1 MTDEQA
7 IKKMQELP
15 IVGQDYPCYDDG
27 KIRESRKHKVMIN
40 SIVEF
45 DKRDEYLDD
54 LWQQE
59 IEEWESFEKISHRE
73 KPKTDYF
80 VLGTLITNDKY
91 KQLHSDVV
99 FARNELNYWFCLL
112 GNGGLLDVTGGY
124 LEKFEDSFFMS
135 REQIEERWKKRN
147 ENI

>member
-45 DKRDEYLDD
+45 DKRDSYLDD

-80 VLGTLITNDKY
+80 ILGTLITNDKY

-124 LEKFEDSFFMS
+124 LEKFEDSFFYDTRTNRIKMG
-135 REQIEERWKKRN
+135 EKK
-147 ENI
+147 